1 MRVRVPPWLP
11 YLKGRLMEILTSFV
25 LVGTVLSFDSFFTT
39 VEFQTNPPSN
49 GGGSIAVMPLN
60 AIPCEVKVGKTI
72 YVVKQ
77 ELQEI
82 PTITCKKEENEN

>member
-1 MRVRVPPWLP
+1 
-11 YLKGRLMEILTSFV
+11 MEPLTSFV
-25 LVGTVLSFDSFFTT
+25 LVGTILSFDSFFTT

-60 AIPCEVKVGKTI
+60 AIPCDIKIGNII

-77 ELQEI
+77 ELQEV
-82 PTITCKKEENEN
+82 PVITCKKGEAWKLNLSF

>member
-1 MRVRVPPWLP
+1 
-11 YLKGRLMEILTSFV
+11 MEPLTSFV
-25 LVGTVLSFDSFFTT
+25 LVGTILSFDSFFTT

-60 AIPCEVKVGKTI
+60 AIPCDIKVGNKI

-77 ELQEI
+77 ELQEV
-82 PTITCKKEENEN
+82 PVITCKKGEA

>member
-1 MRVRVPPWLP
+1 
-11 YLKGRLMEILTSFV
+11 MEPLTSFV
-25 LVGTVLSFDSFFTT
+25 LVGTILSFDSFFTT

-60 AIPCEVKVGKTI
+60 AIPCDIKIGNTI

-77 ELQEI
+77 ELQEV
-82 PTITCKKEENEN
+82 PVITCKKGEA

>member
-1 MRVRVPPWLP
+1 
-11 YLKGRLMEILTSFV
+11 MEPLTSFV
-25 LVGTVLSFDSFFTT
+25 LVGTILSFDSFFAT

-60 AIPCEVKVGKTI
+60 AIPCDIKIGNII

-77 ELQEI
+77 ELQEV
-82 PTITCKKEENEN
+82 PVITCKKGEA

>member
-1 MRVRVPPWLP
+1 
-11 YLKGRLMEILTSFV
+11 MEPLTSFV
-25 LVGTVLSFDSFFTT
+25 LVGTILSFDTFFTT

-60 AIPCEVKVGKTI
+60 AIPCDIKIGNTI

-77 ELQEI
+77 ELQEV
-82 PTITCKKEENEN
+82 PVITCKKEEHAH